1 MIGWRMY
8 IVLQIS
14 ILLIVVT
21 LVGANAVATSFLT
34 APEIVSRLESVTD
47 PIEDLTAT
55 IMIQTYKN
63 GDVSF
68 AQQMRLT
75 LKQPNKMKQEYLAP
89 DYLAGNVTLVVG
101 NTMWVYIAV
110 TEQWLKKDLADL
122 SAAEQPWLMFR
133 NILSGV
139 RSDLDDYAFTRIDD
153 SEAGD
158 VYHIRGTPA
167 NNAAMY
173 GRLDLWINSE
183 TFTPARRLLYDMDG
197 QLLVDARFL
206 NETLVD
212 DAVTMPLRI
221 ETYNADGDLRN
232 VITYTKITLNT
243 GVSDEV
249 FTFPRESND

>member
-1 MIGWRMY
+1 MIGWRMH

-14 ILLIVVT
+14 ILLIALT
-21 LVGANAVATSFLT
+21 LVGPSAVAASSLT
-34 APEIVSRLESVTD
+34 ATEIVGRLESATD

-55 IMIQTYKN
+55 IMIQTYKD

-68 AQQMRLT
+68 TQQMRLT
-75 LKQPNKMKQEYLAP
+75 LKQPDKMCQEYLAP
-89 DYLAGNVTLVVG
+89 DYLAGNITLV
-101 NTMWVYIAV
+101 
-110 TEQWLKKDLADL
+110 
-122 SAAEQPWLMFR
+122 LMFR

-139 RSDLDDYAFTRIDD
+139 RSDLDDYAFTHIDD
-153 SEAGD
+153 SEVGD

-167 NNAAMY
+167 SDAAVY
-173 GRLDLWINSE
+173 GRLDLWVNNE
-183 TFTPARRLLYDMDG
+183 TFTPVRRLLYDMDG

-212 DAVTMPLRI
+212 NVVTMPLRV
-221 ETYNADGDLRN
+221 ETYNADGELRN

-249 FTFPRESND
+249 FAFPRENNG